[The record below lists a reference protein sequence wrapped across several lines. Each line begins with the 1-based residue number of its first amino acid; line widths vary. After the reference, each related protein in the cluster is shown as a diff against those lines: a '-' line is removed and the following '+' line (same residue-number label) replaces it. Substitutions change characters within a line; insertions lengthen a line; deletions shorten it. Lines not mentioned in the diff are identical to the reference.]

1 MRRNATRAHHAPGE
15 PLPANP
21 SLRLAIVT
29 CMDCRIDLAGA
40 VGIEPGEAH
49 TIRNAGGVVTEDV
62 IRSLVVSQ
70 RKLGTR
76 EIMLMHHTRC
86 GMVTFTDE
94 DFAAELENEL
104 GQRPGWSIGTFQDT
118 ERDVRESVAQLRENP
133 FLLPETTVR
142 GFVHDIDTDAIT
154 EIH

>member
-1 MRRNATRAHHAPGE
+1 
-15 PLPANP
+15 
-21 SLRLAIVT
+21 
-29 CMDCRIDLAGA
+29 MDCRIDLAGA

-142 GFVHDIDTDAIT
+142 GFVHDIDTDALT